1 MNARRTVTT
10 RRHDWGC
17 DQHKTAP
24 TAADIVFGHWGKCEV
39 LLGSRIRCDRRRT
52 LYGMR
57 GVDIFGIGGD
67 AEVQR
72 RSGRDDSKLPCGLGH
87 SSFFFSS
94 SIQSAKREN
103 PKAALSGILGG
114 KNRIRWYPGG
124 MPVPHR
130 EGGTLS
136 SLVHLTADAAGNSA
150 GLAGVAYKGPGPAA
164 PPYPRRRLQGSV
176 HSGRG
181 RVTWRQG
188 AAEGCGGLCS
198 GLVA

>member
-1 MNARRTVTT
+1 MGYFNDTIWATER
-10 RRHDWGC
+10 
-17 DQHKTAP
+17 
-24 TAADIVFGHWGKCEV
+24 
-39 LLGSRIRCDRRRT
+39 
-52 LYGMR
+52 
-57 GVDIFGIGGD
+57 
-67 AEVQR
+67 
-72 RSGRDDSKLPCGLGH
+72 GLGH
-87 SSFFFSS
+87 SSFFFSF
-94 SIQSAKREN
+94 SIQTLQSAKREN